1 MSSRVVSFA
10 SCASLEPPREPVWD
24 TTSPA
29 SASSF
34 RMRRITTGLVFT
46 LSATCSDLRGSSPDQ
61 AIKLKTCTATANL
74 LFVDISN
81 CPGNHAPPFCNH
93 YRYKLDFVNYLRE
106 LGFLPRGG
114 TNEHQWRT
122 TNGSRDK
129 HRRQH

>member
-1 MSSRVVSFA
+1 MSSRVVSFG
-10 SCASLEPPREPVWD
+10 SCARREPPSEPVCD

-29 SASSF
+29 SASSL

-74 LFVDISN
+74 LLVDISN

-93 YRYKLDFVNYLRE
+93 YSYKFDFVNYLCV
-106 LGFLPRGG
+106 LGFLPQRGTKG
-114 TNEHQWRT
+114 TESATRFLC
-122 TNGSRDK
+122 SL
-129 HRRQH
+129 